1 MKKDSQTLENLIE
14 KLSVTVDKLSSE
26 DIELENAI
34 KLYKEG
40 MQAANKAKKM
50 LDEYENEIK
59 ILTESENT
67 ENE

>member
-14 KLSVTVDKLSSE
+14 RLSVTVDKLSSE
-26 DIELENAI
+26 DIELESAI